1 MVILL
6 TDLAKENKELLEP
19 LKEVP
24 IGDIMKLVES
34 ELVTKTD

>member
-6 TDLAKENKELLEP
+6 TDLAKENKQLLEA
-19 LKEVP
+19 LQEVP